1 MYALRR
7 EAAEAPECVCH
18 GNLLGSSSVAEAY
31 LPRERREAR
40 GVDLVVELRNVTES
54 VVRPG
59 KKVSFVER
67 RIRRIVNARSV
78 TIGLAV
84 TFVGLALIGGVIIRF
99 VDDENFPS
107 VGVGIW
113 WALQTVTTVG
123 YGDVVPST
131 FAGRTIGGLVMVIGI
146 AFISFVTAGVTS
158 TLVQRSAREG
168 SEADRAHQ
176 EEIAE
181 RIVDQLTELGK
192 RLDAIDSKLA
202 G

>member
-1 MYALRR
+1 M
-7 EAAEAPECVCH
+7 P
-18 GNLLGSSSVAEAY
+18 
-31 LPRERREAR
+31 
-40 GVDLVVELRNVTES
+40 ES

-59 KKVSFVER
+59 KKMSFVER
-67 RIRRIVNARSV
+67 RIQRIVNARSV
-78 TIGLAV
+78 TVGLAL

-99 VDDENFPS
+99 VDEENFPS
-107 VGVGIW
+107 VGLGIW

-131 FAGRTIGGLVMVIGI
+131 LAGRTIGGLVMVIGI

-158 TLVQRSAREG
+158 TLVQRAAKKESA
-168 SEADRAHQ
+168 ADRAHL
-176 EEIAE
+176 EEISQ

-192 RLDAIDSKLA
+192 RLDAMDSKLA

>member
-1 MYALRR
+1 MQGESTWSLNF
-7 EAAEAPECVCH
+7 EDVPES
-18 GNLLGSSSVAEAY
+18 L
-31 LPRERREAR
+31 
-40 GVDLVVELRNVTES
+40 
-54 VVRPG
+54 VRPG

-78 TIGLAV
+78 TLGLAV
-84 TFVGLALIGGVIIRF
+84 TFVGLALVGGVIIRF
-99 VDDENFPS
+99 VDQENFPS
-107 VGVGIW
+107 VGLGIW

-181 RIVDQLTELGK
+181 RIVDQLTDLGK

-202 G
+202 S

>member
-1 MYALRR
+1 LNF
-7 EAAEAPECVCH
+7 EDVPES
-18 GNLLGSSSVAEAY
+18 L
-31 LPRERREAR
+31 
-40 GVDLVVELRNVTES
+40 
-54 VVRPG
+54 VRPG

-99 VDDENFPS
+99 VDQENFPS
-107 VGVGIW
+107 VGLGIW

>member
-1 MYALRR
+1 MQGESTWSLNF
-7 EAAEAPECVCH
+7 EDVPES
-18 GNLLGSSSVAEAY
+18 L
-31 LPRERREAR
+31 
-40 GVDLVVELRNVTES
+40 
-54 VVRPG
+54 VRPG

-99 VDDENFPS
+99 VDQENFPS
-107 VGVGIW
+107 VGLGIW

-181 RIVDQLTELGK
+181 RIVDQLTDLGK

-202 G
+202 S

>member
-1 MYALRR
+1 M
-7 EAAEAPECVCH
+7 P
-18 GNLLGSSSVAEAY
+18 
-31 LPRERREAR
+31 
-40 GVDLVVELRNVTES
+40 ES

-78 TIGLAV
+78 TIGLAL
-84 TFVGLALIGGVIIRF
+84 TFVGLALVGGVIIRF

-107 VGVGIW
+107 VGLGIW

-123 YGDVVPST
+123 YGDVVPTSV
-131 FAGRTIGGLVMVIGI
+131 AGRTVGGLVMVIGI

-158 TLVQRSAREG
+158 TLVQRAAKEE
-168 SEADRAHQ
+168 SEADRVHQ
-176 EEIAE
+176 EEIAQ

-192 RLDAIDSKLA
+192 RLDVIDSKLT

>member
-1 MYALRR
+1 MQGESTWSLNF
-7 EAAEAPECVCH
+7 EDVPES
-18 GNLLGSSSVAEAY
+18 L
-31 LPRERREAR
+31 
-40 GVDLVVELRNVTES
+40 
-54 VVRPG
+54 VRPG

-78 TIGLAV
+78 TLGLAV
-84 TFVGLALIGGVIIRF
+84 TFVGLALVGGVIIRF

-181 RIVDQLTELGK
+181 RIVDQLTDLGK

-202 G
+202 S

>member
-1 MYALRR
+1 M
-7 EAAEAPECVCH
+7 P
-18 GNLLGSSSVAEAY
+18 
-31 LPRERREAR
+31 
-40 GVDLVVELRNVTES
+40 ES

-59 KKVSFVER
+59 KKTSFVER

-78 TIGLAV
+78 TFGLAV
-84 TFVGLALIGGVIIRF
+84 TFVGLSLIGGVIIRF
-99 VDDENFPS
+99 ADPENIPS

-131 FAGRTIGGLVMVIGI
+131 LAGRTIGGLVMVIGI

-158 TLVQRSAREG
+158 TLVQRAAKVEG
-168 SEADRAHQ
+168 EADRAHQ
-176 EEIAE
+176 EEIAG
-181 RIVDQLTELGK
+181 RIVYQLTELGK

>member
-1 MYALRR
+1 MNF
-7 EAAEAPECVCH
+7 EDVPES
-18 GNLLGSSSVAEAY
+18 L
-31 LPRERREAR
+31 
-40 GVDLVVELRNVTES
+40 
-54 VVRPG
+54 VRPG

-99 VDDENFPS
+99 VDQENFPS
-107 VGVGIW
+107 VGLGIW

>member
-1 MYALRR
+1 MQGESTWSLNF
-7 EAAEAPECVCH
+7 EDVPES
-18 GNLLGSSSVAEAY
+18 L
-31 LPRERREAR
+31 
-40 GVDLVVELRNVTES
+40 
-54 VVRPG
+54 VRPG

-84 TFVGLALIGGVIIRF
+84 TFVGLALVGGVIIRF

-181 RIVDQLTELGK
+181 RIVDQLTDLGK

-202 G
+202 S